1 MWTAPLVKEP
11 WEHLRVEVSRQA
23 CSSHYNLENRGTAML
38 SRGEGGKE
46 RLTRKRKRREKNRMG
61 GK

>member
-38 SRGEGGKE
+38 SRGEGGK
-46 RLTRKRKRREKNRMG
+46 RG
-61 GK
+61 